1 MYLVTTD
8 HYLTISIH
16 QLQASTSAYPAVS
29 NHFPIQ
35 LDPPSQLQWVQW
47 KSGTLLRC
55 YLHLWWFCIFC
66 VCDFECYVYSVLR
79 PGLYFLWL
87 CPSSALYILCMCYV
101 FGFATCLWI
110 IFRPNL
116 WVSRVSLFITSFAV
130 QVSDFAL
137 DRAHPLMLIGQRR
150 KGNLLIF
157 MELGWGLESESGGEA
172 SRQL

>member
-1 MYLVTTD
+1 MYLFTTD

-55 YLHLWWFCIFC
+55 YISISDGF
-66 VCDFECYVYSVLR
+66 VYFVSVILNVLR

>member
-1 MYLVTTD
+1 MRCY
-8 HYLTISIH
+8 ISI
-16 QLQASTSAYPAVS
+16 SDGFVYFVS
-29 NHFPIQ
+29 VILN
-35 LDPPSQLQWVQW
+35 
-47 KSGTLLRC
+47 
-55 YLHLWWFCIFC
+55 
-66 VCDFECYVYSVLR
+66 VLR